1 MFMRLVQMSVDPE
14 RIVEFEKVYR
24 GTIIPALQR
33 TPGCVY
39 AALVRSVED
48 ENEGI
53 SITFWNR
60 QEDALAYER
69 SGKYG
74 ELVEAARPFF
84 SDSSDWKVQL
94 SDDLRLEFGAVAP
107 EPVVTS
113 YSADV
118 PSPGV
123 SGLPGAGSGS
133 LTLRIVALK
142 IKPEKKQE
150 FVEIY
155 RREIIPGVRR
165 VEGCLDVYLAE
176 GVRGEN
182 ELLSVTVWSE
192 LQQAKAYEATGE
204 FDRLREKVEHTFS
217 NLARWKIAL
226 DDALLPGARGMASK
240 AVTSDDVTVR
250 TYTLVLGKA
259 LR

>member
-1 MFMRLVQMSVDPE
+1 MFMRLVQISVDPDK
-14 RIVEFEKVYR
+14 IVEFEKVYES
-24 GTIIPALQR
+24 TIIPALQR

-39 AALVRSVED
+39 AALVQSVED
-48 ENEGI
+48 EKEGI

-69 SGKYG
+69 SGKFG

-84 SDSSDWKVQL
+84 SNSSEWRVQL

-107 EPVVTS
+107 EPVVTA
-113 YSADV
+113 YSTDV
-118 PSPGV
+118 PSQGV
-123 SGLPGAGSGS
+123 SALPGASSGS
-133 LTLRIVALK
+133 QILRIVSMK
-142 IKPEKKQE
+142 IKPEKRQE
-150 FVEIY
+150 FIEIY
-155 RREIIPGVRR
+155 HREIIPGVRS
-165 VEGCLDVYLAE
+165 VAGCLDAYLAE
-176 GVRGEN
+176 GVGRDG
-182 ELLSVTVWSE
+182 ELLSVTVWKE

-226 DDALLPGARGMASK
+226 DDVLLPGARGIARK
-240 AVTSDDVTVR
+240 AVTSDDVIVR